1 VRIVSEHTST
11 RTNGDVSEE
20 VVRMSD
26 VIESE
31 PMPKREAR
39 KVIDRDLTWDEY
51 CAVWFVVHHADIKP
65 PPPVQPGSP
74 EDLLLRAIFGDDY
87 ADE

>member
-1 VRIVSEHTST
+1 MKTPP
-11 RTNGDVSEE
+11 
-20 VVRMSD
+20 SD
-26 VIESE
+26 VVESQ

-65 PPPVQPGSP
+65 LPPVQPGSP
-74 EDLLLRAIFGDDY
+74 EDRLLKAIFGDDY
-87 ADE
+87 ADEA